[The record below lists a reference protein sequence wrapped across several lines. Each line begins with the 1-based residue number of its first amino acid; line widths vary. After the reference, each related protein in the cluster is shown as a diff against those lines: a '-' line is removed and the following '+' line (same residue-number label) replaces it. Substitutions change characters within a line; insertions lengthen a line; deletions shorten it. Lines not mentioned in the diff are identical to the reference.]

1 MADGAGHAPPWVC
14 SFLDVVTGSPLTM
27 LRTYNALIGE
37 SEFYSSERS
46 NFVDSHKTFKRAIR
60 SFTWEVTE
68 VFSELP
74 VVAFS
79 WRHFGLFHGKFTCTS
94 FPYCYFSALD

>member
-1 MADGAGHAPPWVC
+1 
-14 SFLDVVTGSPLTM
+14 M

-79 WRHFGLFHGKFTCTS
+79 WRHFGLFHGKFTCAS
-94 FPYCYFSALD
+94 FPCCYFSALD